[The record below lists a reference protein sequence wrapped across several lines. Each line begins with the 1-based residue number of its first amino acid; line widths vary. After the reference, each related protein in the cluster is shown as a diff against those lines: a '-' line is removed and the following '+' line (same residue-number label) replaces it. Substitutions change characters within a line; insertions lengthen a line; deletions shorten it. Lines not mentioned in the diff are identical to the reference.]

1 MKVAIIGCG
10 FVSDG
15 HVACLKRLHDI
26 EIVAVADTDEEAAR
40 RLANS
45 FGIPKVFR
53 DTESLLGETAPDV
66 VHLLTPPQT
75 HAEIALQAMQSG
87 CHVLLEKPM
96 APTAAE
102 ANAILAGAREHKVAL
117 AICHNFLFLP
127 CVVAAQKLF
136 AEGAL
141 GELVGVDISWHP
153 PNRGFHVGW
162 TGDLPG
168 GAMHEIVPHA
178 VYLQR
183 AFVGELKNIAGISRR
198 GDDARGPD
206 CEIRILLDAEFGS
219 SQIAISPSAQPKQF
233 MMRVEGTKMSLQID
247 LSTNTLL
254 KIRKLGD
261 GKIWK
266 AVMNIDQAAQ
276 LLTGTIGNVLSVLRS
291 DISNGHFPL
300 IEGFYRSLREGGE
313 LPVTGEDGVATVAAL
328 DEIWAT
334 PSK

>member
-10 FVSDG
+10 FVSDS

-26 EIVAVADTDEEAAR
+26 EIVAVADTDEDAAR

-53 DTESLLGETAPDV
+53 DTGSLLSETAPEV

-102 ANAILAGAREHKVAL
+102 AYAILAGAREHKVAL

-127 CVVAAQKLF
+127 CVVAAQKLL

-206 CEIRILLDAEFGS
+206 CEIRILMDTEFGS

-276 LLTGTIGNVLSVLRS
+276 LLTGTIGSVLSVLRS

-300 IEGFYRSLREGGE
+300 IESFYRSLREGGE
-313 LPVTGEDGVATVAAL
+313 MPVTAEDGAATVAAL